1 MLTVNQWETL
11 RVILWSFAAG
21 LALGNI
27 IGACAT
33 AAYLKRGKE

>member
-1 MLTVNQWETL
+1 MTVAAWETL

-27 IGACAT
+27 IGACAV
-33 AAYLKRGKE
+33 AAYLKRGSK